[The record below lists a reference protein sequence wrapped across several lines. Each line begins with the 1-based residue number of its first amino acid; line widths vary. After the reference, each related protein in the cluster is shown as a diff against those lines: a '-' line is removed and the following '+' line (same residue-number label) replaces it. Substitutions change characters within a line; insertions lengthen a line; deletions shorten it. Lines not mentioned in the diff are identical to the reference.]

1 MLGELAWPDLLLLLR
16 NKHKEEED
24 KSKITDFKFG
34 AVLFCSVP
42 FDSHFITNFREL
54 AKLQP
59 APSLD
64 GSDTTA
70 PGLGEGKDRAVLLL
84 SFPFVHISEEHV

>member
-16 NKHKEEED
+16 NKHKEDED

-34 AVLFCSVP
+34 TVLFCSIP

-54 AKLQP
+54 ARLQP
-59 APSLD
+59 APSLV
-64 GSDTTA
+64 GASWQ
-70 PGLGEGKDRAVLLL
+70 
-84 SFPFVHISEEHV
+84 